1 MALIV
6 MMVIGGAVGSTAG
19 GIKLFRMR
27 VIIAMLWTNL
37 LRTAIGPNGL
47 ARVRV
52 GAERIETREIEG
64 AVSIL
69 ALFLITHLLSW
80 VVFLAY
86 GHDPVNALFDIVS
99 AVSTVGLSAAVA
111 TPDLAAP
118 LKLILTFN
126 MWIGRIE
133 IIAVVMLLNP
143 QFWLKGN

>member
-1 MALIV
+1 M
-6 MMVIGGAVGSTAG
+6 
-19 GIKLFRMR
+19 
-27 VIIAMLWTNL
+27 
-37 LRTAIGPNGL
+37 
-47 ARVRV
+47 
-52 GAERIETREIEG
+52 
-64 AVSIL
+64 SIL